1 MSSQFQTPHKL
12 AQVYPAKN
20 LFPRGVS
27 FEGKGVN
34 VLKQDKSPRF
44 SRNLLQANKSSQ
56 SFIGHQNEDTQDPWG
71 CVLRRLRVQRGL
83 DPAVVASNVCI
94 SVWQLYELETG
105 QDSLFYT
112 PGIRQKAAQRVAAL
126 LGSDWTEIVEGR
138 VTVETVSAV
147 GAQAHLQLLRGLID
161 EPSLPSAQAALP
173 LMPLRADMDF
183 PNNSLSLPPASILLR
198 AADLSG
204 T

>member
-12 AQVYPAKN
+12 VQVYPAKN
-20 LFPRGVS
+20 LFAQGTS

-44 SRNLLQANKSSQ
+44 SRKLLQANKSSQ
-56 SFIGHQNEDTQDPWG
+56 TFIGDQNKDTQDPLG
-71 CVLRRLRVQRGL
+71 CVLRRLRVQRGF

-126 LGSDWTEIVEGR
+126 LGSDWTDIVEGR
-138 VTVETVSAV
+138 VTLETVSAL
-147 GAQAHLQLLRGLID
+147 GSQTHLQLLKQATD
-161 EPSLPSAQAALP
+161 EQSQPNSHGALP
-173 LMPLRADMDF
+173 LMPSQAPTGFASASM
-183 PNNSLSLPPASILLR
+183 SLPPASILLR
-198 AADLSG
+198 EADVSG
-204 T
+204 A

>member
-1 MSSQFQTPHKL
+1 MNTQPSQTGLMGFLPPKKSDL
-12 AQVYPAKN
+12 SPSLEAK
-20 LFPRGVS
+20 R
-27 FEGKGVN
+27 VN

-56 SFIGHQNEDTQDPWG
+56 AFIGDQNEDTPDPLG

-94 SVWQLYELETG
+94 TVWQLNELETG

-126 LGSDWTEIVEGR
+126 LGSDWTDIVEGR
-138 VTVETVSAV
+138 VTLETVSALGRQV
-147 GAQAHLQLLRGLID
+147 HLQLFKQTTD
-161 EPSLPSAQAALP
+161 EQSLPSAQAALP

-183 PNNSLSLPPASILLR
+183 PTNSLSLPPASILLR

>member
-1 MSSQFQTPHKL
+1 MSSQFQTSHRL
-12 AQVYPAKN
+12 AQVYAAQN
-20 LFPRGVS
+20 LFARGAS
-27 FEGKGVN
+27 FEGKGVKA
-34 VLKQDKSPRF
+34 LKQVKSPSF
-44 SRNLLQANKSSQ
+44 SRNLLQANKTSQ
-56 SFIGHQNEDTQDPWG
+56 TLMGDQSEDTQDPSG

-105 QDSLFYT
+105 QDSLFHT

-138 VTVETVSAV
+138 VTLETVSAL
-147 GAQAHLQLLRGLID
+147 GAQAHLQLLKGLTD